1 MAARRQGGQA
11 GELKAGATAECSE
24 TPKWEPQTGAPAEDS
39 PLSPGHS
46 AGPSGQLSSGGR
58 AKEPPSC
65 SEGPADLPAGRA
77 VRACPA
83 QPPPEALVGTVSRGS
98 VDGGDE
104 GVGGG
109 VSEWPV
115 MRTNSLR
122 KIKMQMTI

>member
-115 MRTNSLR
+115 MRTNSLS